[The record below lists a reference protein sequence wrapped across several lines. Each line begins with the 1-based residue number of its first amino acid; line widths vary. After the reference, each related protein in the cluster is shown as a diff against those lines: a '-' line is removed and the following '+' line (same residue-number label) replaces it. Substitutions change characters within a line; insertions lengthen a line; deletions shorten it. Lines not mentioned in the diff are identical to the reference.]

1 MKKLFIQLSLYFTL
15 LLFPFI
21 LRAQSLTLEQ
31 KQNPPVIMEVLVGN
45 DGYAS
50 QMIINKVLRGI
61 PKLSLFSV
69 TNISSSWDEK
79 LSQDA
84 MNQVNLKYDFLKGMS
99 VFGGVHYTP
108 VTGLRPTTALMYVI
122 GTETFVFMVS
132 PRLIGFNEDSIV
144 EGFAMVEYKPILNEN
159 WSIYSRA
166 QGLYNQTITAGD
178 HARSYLMLRVG
189 VSFNGF
195 SFGLGANWD
204 AFGAENIK
212 KENYG
217 VFLSA
222 NLFN

>member
-1 MKKLFIQLSLYFTL
+1 MVLWGQESVKKL
-15 LLFPFI
+15 P
-21 LRAQSLTLEQ
+21 E
-31 KQNPPVIMEVLVGN
+31 NPPVIMEILVGN

-50 QMIINKVLRGI
+50 QMIINKALRGI
-61 PKLSLFSV
+61 PKLSFFSV

-84 MNQVNLKYDFLKGMS
+84 MNQVNLKYDFLKSLS

-122 GTETFVFMVS
+122 GSETFIFMVS
-132 PRLIGFNEDSIV
+132 PRLIGFSKSSII
-144 EGFAMVEYKPILNEN
+144 EGFAMMEYKPVLNDN
-159 WSIYSRA
+159 WSIYSRI
-166 QGLYNQTITAGD
+166 QGLYNQTISDGN
-178 HARSYLMLRVG
+178 HARSYLMLRAG
-189 VSFNGF
+189 LSYKDF

-204 AFGAENIK
+204 AFGAERTT

-217 VFLSA
+217 VFISA

>member
-1 MKKLFIQLSLYFTL
+1 MEMLFIKWSLCFAMLLS
-15 LLFPFI
+15 PII
-21 LRAQSLTLEQ
+21 LIAQADTVEQ
-31 KQNPPVIMEVLVGN
+31 KQSPPVIMEILVGN

-50 QMIINKVLRGI
+50 QMIINKGFSAI
-61 PKLSLFSV
+61 PRLGFFSV
-69 TNISSSWDEK
+69 TNISSSWGEK
-79 LSQDA
+79 MSQDA

-108 VTGLRPTTALMYVI
+108 VTGLRPTTALMYTT
-122 GTETFVFMVS
+122 GSETLVFMVS
-132 PRLIGFNEDSIV
+132 PRLIGFNEDGII
-144 EGFAMVEYKPILNEN
+144 EGFAMIEYKPILNEN

-166 QGLYNQTITAGD
+166 QGLYNQTIAEGN
-178 HARSYLMLRVG
+178 HARSYLMLRAG
-189 VSFNGF
+189 LSYKNF

-204 AFGAENIK
+204 AFGAERTT